1 MTMAESRKCH
11 GIVPDLQSSH
21 ESSHCKSSIQQ
32 EYMIL
37 DDLKRKRMTGI
48 PKFLRSLYRMLEVED
63 PSVICWTVDGC
74 AIQILSERRLETE
87 ILRKYFNHE
96 KASSF
101 QRQLNNFGF
110 RKWTKTQSHVCT
122 FSHPCFLR
130 HRPELLPQVLRKS
143 PRSASNT
150 PKAMHLDNQENVCNN
165 NPAVFTFDDA
175 TILLTKQHVLPLDLL
190 RLDEPTM
197 WTDTDQAATSSFLV
211 LPDEKSPEAWEM
223 PPPTDFDFAFLFDD
237 PTTVV

>member
-1 MTMAESRKCH
+1 
-11 GIVPDLQSSH
+11 
-21 ESSHCKSSIQQ
+21 
-32 EYMIL
+32 
-37 DDLKRKRMTGI
+37 
-48 PKFLRSLYRMLEVED
+48 
-63 PSVICWTVDGC
+63 
-74 AIQILSERRLETE
+74 
-87 ILRKYFNHE
+87 
-96 KASSF
+96 
-101 QRQLNNFGF
+101 
-110 RKWTKTQSHVCT
+110 
-122 FSHPCFLR
+122 
-130 HRPELLPQVLRKS
+130 
-143 PRSASNT
+143 
-150 PKAMHLDNQENVCNN
+150 MHLDNQENVCNN